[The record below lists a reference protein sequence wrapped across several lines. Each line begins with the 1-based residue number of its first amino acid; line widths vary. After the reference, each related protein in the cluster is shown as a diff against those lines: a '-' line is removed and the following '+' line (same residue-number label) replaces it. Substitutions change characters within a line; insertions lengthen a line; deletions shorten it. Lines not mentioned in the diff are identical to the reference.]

1 MNTQSRV
8 LVTGGAGFIGSH
20 LCDQLI
26 AAGHQV
32 VALDDLSTGRVE
44 NIAHL
49 AGNANF
55 AFVRGSILDAA
66 LLQTAMDGAVYVFHQ
81 AAIASVPRSVKDPL
95 ATHEAN
101 ATGTLR
107 VLLAARQAGV
117 QHVVFASSSSVYG
130 DTPTL
135 PKREDMPLKPL
146 SPYAVSK
153 LASEAY
159 CAAFT
164 ECYGLQTTALRYFNV
179 YGPRQDPNSEY
190 AAVIPKFIRAA
201 TGGQPLTIYGD
212 GLQTRDFTYVKD
224 VVAANIFAAAHG
236 LTGSFNVGRGDT
248 VTINALAE
256 LVLRATRSSS
266 TVTHLPARPGDIYA
280 SQSDPGRLSQAGFVL
295 RTTLAEGIARTLA
308 RNPFP

>member
-1 MNTQSRV
+1 
-8 LVTGGAGFIGSH
+8 
-20 LCDQLI
+20 LCDQLL

-49 AGNANF
+49 AGTANF
-55 AFVRGSILDAA
+55 SFVRGSILDAA

-212 GLQTRDFTYVKD
+212 GSMTRSFCYISDLVEGLLRLLHS
-224 VVAANIFAAAHG
+224 AHHEPVNLG
-236 LTGSFNVGRGDT
+236 NPVEYTILELAQRIIALTGSCGP
-248 VTINALAE
+248 
-256 LVLRATRSSS
+256 LVYQPAMQDDPKLRRPDISRATAWLDWHP
-266 TVTHLPARPGDIYA
+266 TVSLDDGLIA
-280 SQSDPGRLSQAGFVL
+280 
-295 RTTLAEGIARTLA
+295 TLAAFQRELA
-308 RNPFP
+308 DGLHA